1 MICSGLWLASIS
13 EYYATSALKSD
24 WSATPLFWVQIL
36 MITPAVCFAICI
48 VLVETRKQARFSR
61 LVWCAL
67 VAALLPV
74 SLGTVLAIG
83 AVKFCFQ

>member
-1 MICSGLWLASIS
+1 MICSGLWLASVC
-13 EYYATSALKSD
+13 EYYITSALKSD

-61 LVWCAL
+61 LVWWAL
-67 VAALLPV
+67 ATALLPV

-83 AVKFCFQ
+83 TLRFCLQ